1 MTINAELTQ
10 TDERNCLTALVKT
23 LVANH
28 RLDSLADA
36 EFRPYEENSSF
47 PPFGI
52 VKLKDSVLVFSNDGA
67 YTDIESAVSLL
78 TSFSIQPNS

>member
-1 MTINAELTQ
+1 MIINAGLTQ
-10 TDERNCLTALVKT
+10 TDERNCLTALVKS

-28 RLDSLADA
+28 RLNSLADA

-47 PPFGI
+47 SPFGI
-52 VKLKDSVLVFSNDGA
+52 VKLKDSVLVFSNNGA

-78 TSFSIQPNS
+78 TNFSIQPN